1 LKEEEAD
8 KNQETS
14 KKKRVYQVAKEFHIS
29 NEAVIEF
36 LENHKLKVRN
46 IMATV
51 SDEMFDLLSRHFH
64 REEIETP
71 KEPDFRKRIQ
81 EKRLE
86 EEARKKA
93 IRQEI
98 DEILEFSKGSLPEPA
113 AKVQSEA
120 KSKIPAV
127 RKSAEK
133 PSEKVTEAPVKPVE
147 KVPAHP
153 PYPIIE
159 LPPTPSRMR
168 PEPRRTAVPA
178 AVKTTAEKTAAS
190 ASAKEKT
197 PPGKPKRHLKRRPT
211 GAEAEHEPSAVLEGI
226 DREKKGRKGQ
236 AIGGLVDQEAPF
248 HRKKRKKKKKK
259 PGVPIDE
266 KEIEASIRET
276 LAKMGDVGKRRK
288 HRREKE
294 TEAVVD
300 VEEDNSIQTTE
311 FVSVAELANLM
322 DVEPSEIIKVC
333 LNLGLMV
340 SINQRLDRDTIV
352 MVADEFGYSVK
363 FLSAFG
369 EDRIETLEDKEEE
382 AVDPSTLVPR
392 PPVVTIM
399 GHVDHGK
406 TSLLDYIRESN
417 IIAGESGG
425 ITQHIGAYE
434 VALRDKSITFLDTPG
449 HEAFTAMRA
458 RGAQITDIV
467 VLVVAADDSVM
478 PQTVEAINHAKAAGV
493 PIVVAINKIDRP
505 NSNPDLIRKQ
515 LSEHNVLVE
524 QWGGKVQSA
533 EISAKTGQG
542 VEHLLD
548 LILLEAE
555 LLELKANPRAK
566 ARAAI
571 VETKLDKGKGVVCT
585 VLIQKGTLRIGDPY
599 IAGQYNG
606 KVRAMFNERLQSI
619 REAPPSTP
627 AQVLGFTGMPQAGDQ
642 LIVFD
647 SEQEARDIS
656 LKRQQLRREQSF
668 RQVKRLT
675 LDQISKRIAEGEVK
689 ELMVIL
695 KADVDGSLEAISDT
709 LMEMKHES
717 VEVRIIHKGV
727 GAITE
732 SDVLLAEAS
741 QAVILGFHV
750 EPTAKAR
757 ELASKEDVDIRL
769 YSIIYDVVND
779 IKLALEGMLEPEK
792 REEVVGSLEIRN
804 LFKASKI
811 GLIAGCYVLSGKV
824 TRNCLVR
831 VKRDHKAIG
840 TAKIASLKR
849 FKDDV
854 REVVSGFECGV
865 TLENFEGIEVGDVL
879 EAYQVV
885 ETARTLSP

>member
-1 LKEEEAD
+1 
-8 KNQETS
+8 
-14 KKKRVYQVAKEFHIS
+14 
-29 NEAVIEF
+29 
-36 LENHKLKVRN
+36 
-46 IMATV
+46 
-51 SDEMFDLLSRHFH
+51 
-64 REEIETP
+64 
-71 KEPDFRKRIQ
+71 
-81 EKRLE
+81 
-86 EEARKKA
+86 
-93 IRQEI
+93 
-98 DEILEFSKGSLPEPA
+98 
-113 AKVQSEA
+113 
-120 KSKIPAV
+120 
-127 RKSAEK
+127 
-133 PSEKVTEAPVKPVE
+133 
-147 KVPAHP
+147 
-153 PYPIIE
+153 
-159 LPPTPSRMR
+159 
-168 PEPRRTAVPA
+168 
-178 AVKTTAEKTAAS
+178 
-190 ASAKEKT
+190 
-197 PPGKPKRHLKRRPT
+197 
-211 GAEAEHEPSAVLEGI
+211 
-226 DREKKGRKGQ
+226 
-236 AIGGLVDQEAPF
+236 
-248 HRKKRKKKKKK
+248 
-259 PGVPIDE
+259 
-266 KEIEASIRET
+266 
-276 LAKMGDVGKRRK
+276 
-288 HRREKE
+288 
-294 TEAVVD
+294 
-300 VEEDNSIQTTE
+300 
-311 FVSVAELANLM
+311 
-322 DVEPSEIIKVC
+322 
-333 LNLGLMV
+333 
-340 SINQRLDRDTIV
+340 
-352 MVADEFGYSVK
+352 
-363 FLSAFG
+363 
-369 EDRIETLEDKEEE
+369 
-382 AVDPSTLVPR
+382 
-392 PPVVTIM
+392 M